1 MKVDVP
7 AYNDI
12 DTDTT
17 DEFAV
22 AEYACEIFRNMK
34 KREVLFSSF
43 HGNFSRSSKIDFNT
57 NTAEAEVTFNLQGQ
71 CWIFL
76 RNERSAKKNCS
87 TTSVT
92 KV

>member
-1 MKVDVP
+1 MKVDAP

-34 KREVLFSSF
+34 KREVFIFFFPWEFLSF
-43 HGNFSRSSKIDFNT
+43 F
-57 NTAEAEVTFNLQGQ
+57 
-71 CWIFL
+71 
-76 RNERSAKKNCS
+76 
-87 TTSVT
+87 
-92 KV
+92 